1 MAMPDTTQGAQSDA
15 ERARRVLV
23 EWSVDQSV
31 MSPATLSRWY
41 KGTTYG
47 RWPDKTQ
54 LGTLG
59 MDALGDGWLPAEPLI
74 SRATR
79 VVAIGSC
86 FARYFILWLA
96 EHGFN
101 ESIRQSP
108 YNALLRFGSLFESP
122 ASIAQQFR
130 WAFGELDDK
139 AVLWIDKNKEV
150 LSIRGTAATGARH
163 FAGDRRPHCYI
174 RIIGSLVRPCHGRA
188 VVAGTSGR
196 SIRSRAPC
204 LSGGD
209 NGTNSP

>member
-1 MAMPDTTQGAQSDA
+1 MPDTTQGAQSDA
-15 ERARRVLV
+15 ERARRALV
-23 EWSVDQSV
+23 EWPIDDSV

-41 KGTTYG
+41 KGTTY
-47 RWPDKTQ
+47 RRLPDKTQ

-101 ESIRQSP
+101 ESMPQSP

-122 ASIAQQFR
+122 ASVTQQFR
-130 WAFGELDDK
+130 WAFGELDDN
-139 AVLWIDKNKEV
+139 AVVWIDKNKEV
-150 LSIRGTAATGARH
+150 FEASEE
-163 FAGDRRPHCYI
+163 RRQ
-174 RIIGSLVRPCHGRA
+174 LVREHLRYLFNATPRNA
-188 VVAGTSGR
+188 
-196 SIRSRAPC
+196 
-204 LSGGD
+204 
-209 NGTNSP
+209 